1 MLVDVVVQ
9 QGGNHVVGGR
19 DGMEI
24 SGEVEVDLLHRKDLG
39 IATACSPA
47 LHSEAW
53 TERRLTE
60 GQDCFPAR
68 LCHTEGET
76 D

>member
-1 MLVDVVVQ
+1 
-9 QGGNHVVGGR
+9 
-19 DGMEI
+19 MEI

-60 GQDCFPAR
+60 GQDCLPAR